1 MRQVALRPVVLAC
14 LVVTSSAAVGCSRS
28 VAAGASPATAAPPPA
43 APARPVRREA
53 PEPPRAAPS
62 MPDGCAEG
70 ESPCYP
76 PPGFVSELCRGK
88 YPGVAIVMFGKD
100 QPWKHA
106 FVKVR
111 EVFPVNDFA
120 GPVTHVPLLFSEEV
134 VLLRHRP
141 YVPRPGYDMD
151 NPDNFDV
158 LRISGTCATLAED
171 QIRDRWAGPSIYAPL
186 VWSWIEPGFRQALAG
201 CEKVDSARKR
211 QEEICSGRYIG
222 GGSPACQQAS
232 VGLVQA
238 IMAEVDRGLVLP
250 RPRSIPDWTPSSR

>member
-1 MRQVALRPVVLAC
+1 MRQVACPPIVPAC
-14 LVVTSSAAVGCSRS
+14 LALLSSAVVGCSRS
-28 VAAGASPATAAPPPA
+28 VAESASPAVAAAPPA
-43 APARPVRREA
+43 LTARPVPREA
-53 PEPPRAAPS
+53 PGPPPATPS
-62 MPDGCAEG
+62 LPADCAEG
-70 ESPCYP
+70 PPPCYP
-76 PPGFVSELCRGK
+76 PPGFVSQLCRGK

-111 EVFPVNDFA
+111 EVFPVNAFA

-151 NPDNFDV
+151 NPDSFDV
-158 LRISGTCATLAED
+158 LRASGTCATLAED
-171 QIRDRWAGPSIYAPL
+171 QIRERWAGPSIYAPL
-186 VWSWIEPGFRQALAG
+186 AWSWIDPGLRQALAG
-201 CEKVDSARKR
+201 CEKVDAARRK

-238 IMAEVDRGLVLP
+238 IIAEVDRGLVLP
-250 RPRSIPDWTPSSR
+250 RPSAIPDWTQSAR